1 MSSRLALA
9 TRQPAARRG
18 AGPGAGAGPAECR
31 IVSPCRPLLETLP
44 QLYDNAALS
53 DVTFVVGQR
62 RELHAHRVVL
72 AAVSPRF
79 FNMFNSKH
87 EARWHEKVL
96 PMDDFEPESFDLML
110 RFIYGQEI
118 AFSGIDSAWRLLEAA
133 THFEV
138 AELTNATKA
147 YLVMQVTP
155 EVCCAIWNHAHRVRN
170 DELEARCMHEMA
182 TRFEEVAQ
190 FPSFLEL
197 EEEGL
202 TQVMQRDDLACTEE
216 KIFEALLHWVNHRFD
231 EREPAIDRLLPL
243 CAPPAAGLVWDAT
256 TPRAYVRACVAG
268 CGWRSSTRSICRTT
282 STTTRC
288 CGAPR
293 WRPSS

>member
-1 MSSRLALA
+1 M
-9 TRQPAARRG
+9 
-18 AGPGAGAGPAECR
+18 
-31 IVSPCRPLLETLP
+31 SPCRPLLETLP

-118 AFSGIDSAWRLLEAA
+118 AFSGIDSAWLLEAA

-147 YLVMQVTP
+147 YLVSRSRRRSAAPSGTTP
-155 EVCCAIWNHAHRVRN
+155 TVRN
-170 DELEARCMHEMA
+170 DEPEARCMHEMA

-190 FPSFLEL
+190 FPASWSW
-197 EEEGL
+197 
-202 TQVMQRDDLACTEE
+202 R
-216 KIFEALLHWVNHRFD
+216 R
-231 EREPAIDRLLPL
+231 
-243 CAPPAAGLVWDAT
+243 
-256 TPRAYVRACVAG
+256 RA
-268 CGWRSSTRSICRTT
+268 
-282 STTTRC
+282 
-288 CGAPR
+288 
-293 WRPSS
+293 